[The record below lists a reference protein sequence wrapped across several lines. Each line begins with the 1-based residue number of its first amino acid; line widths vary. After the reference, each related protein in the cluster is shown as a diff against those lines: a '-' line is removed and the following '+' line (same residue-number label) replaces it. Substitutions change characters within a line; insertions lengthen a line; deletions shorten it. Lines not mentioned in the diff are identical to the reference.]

1 MIFYIFLVT
10 ISDKI
15 LRFLEY
21 LKFPKGTWRLRNII
35 LQNRIL
41 IQKRINIISLG
52 THYKNLISNSELV
65 FDIGSNNGDYSS
77 VFLKYSSKVISIE
90 PQNNLCQLQH
100 NKFQNEVDSNRIFIE
115 NIAISSKRGRTKL
128 YVNSKSELSSTS
140 EKYQREVI
148 PEEFSFT
155 KNIDTVKVETR
166 SLDDLIAKYGKPNYI
181 KIDIEGNEKEAFL
194 GLSHPIPLISFE
206 CTLPYFKKEMY
217 DIISVLKNLG
227 DYQFTFLFL
236 KNYEFKS
243 KFMTFKEIEKLVDN
257 GYLRNVFD
265 LYCILPEHI
274 SNLSDSY
281 KRLLDKQF

>member
-1 MIFYIFLVT
+1 VIFYISILT
-10 ISDKI
+10 LSDKI
-15 LRFLEY
+15 LKLLDYLGFL
-21 LKFPKGTWRLRNII
+21 KGTWQFRKIV
-35 LQNRIL
+35 LQYRKI
-41 IQKRINIISLG
+41 IQKRIDILSLEV
-52 THYKNLISNSELV
+52 HYKNLILNSELV
-65 FDIGSNNGDYSS
+65 FDIGSNNGDYAS

-90 PQNNLCQLQH
+90 PQKNLCKVQH
-100 NKFQNEVDSNRIFIE
+100 DKFQNEIDSNRIFIE

-128 YVNSKSELSSTS
+128 YVNSKSVLSSTS

-155 KNIDTVKVETR
+155 KNIDTVNVETR

-217 DIISVLKNLG
+217 DIISILKNLG

-274 SNLSDSY
+274 SNLSESY
-281 KRLLDKQF
+281 KRLIDKQF